1 MSLPMFGQKIGKF
14 SLNQMATLNRKFTIA
29 NFFIIL
35 IRPSIRLQRLSYESF
50 GSLFYMLKGD
60 YKAFFAHLFCSVF
73 PRIPCG
79 NAPLKHCF
87 AFLYQKNSYFSLY
100 YLFVKKNLFSFDKSK
115 LFLINS
121 IAFVLSVINH
131 IDILPLNNHLFNNRD
146 IIKTFDIT

>member
-50 GSLFYMLKGD
+50 GGLFYMLRGD

-73 PRIPCG
+73 PRI
-79 NAPLKHCF
+79 LW
-87 AFLYQKNSYFSLY
+87 
-100 YLFVKKNLFSFDKSK
+100 
-115 LFLINS
+115 
-121 IAFVLSVINH
+121 
-131 IDILPLNNHLFNNRD
+131 
-146 IIKTFDIT
+146 

>member
-1 MSLPMFGQKIGKF
+1 MFGQKIGKF
-14 SLNQMATLNRKFTIA
+14 SLNQMATLNHKFTIA

-35 IRPSIRLQRLSYESF
+35 IRPSIRRQRLSYESF
-50 GSLFYMLKGD
+50 GGLFYMLEGIIKHFLLI
-60 YKAFFAHLFCSVF
+60 FFVLCFLRF
-73 PRIPCG
+73 CG

-121 IAFVLSVINH
+121 IAIVLLVINH